1 MRVTGAP
8 VGRGRIE
15 AIGPGGAET
24 RADLR
29 RAGSFR
35 LTRLLPGRWRL
46 TVTAPGF
53 RHTEAEV
60 DVPPSV
66 NLGEASVSNL
76 RVEVEPG

>member
-1 MRVTGAP
+1 MKRSVRAASR
-8 VGRGRIE
+8 RG
-15 AIGPGGAET
+15 PT
-24 RADLR
+24 LR